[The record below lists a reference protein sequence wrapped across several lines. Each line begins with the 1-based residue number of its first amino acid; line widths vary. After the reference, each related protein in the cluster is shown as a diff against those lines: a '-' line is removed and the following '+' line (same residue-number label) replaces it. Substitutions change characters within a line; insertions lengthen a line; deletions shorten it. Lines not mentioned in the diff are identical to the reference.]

1 MGGLLGVLLAM
12 EVARLTFGCRRK
24 WGEGRRF
31 AIVKGRGRLLYVG
44 EKGAMEG

>member
-1 MGGLLGVLLAM
+1 MSGLLGGLLAM

-24 WGEGRRF
+24 RGVGRRF

-44 EKGAMEG
+44 EKGATEG

>member
-1 MGGLLGVLLAM
+1 MSGLPEVSLAM

-24 WGEGRRF
+24 MGEGRRF

-44 EKGAMEG
+44 EMVAMEG